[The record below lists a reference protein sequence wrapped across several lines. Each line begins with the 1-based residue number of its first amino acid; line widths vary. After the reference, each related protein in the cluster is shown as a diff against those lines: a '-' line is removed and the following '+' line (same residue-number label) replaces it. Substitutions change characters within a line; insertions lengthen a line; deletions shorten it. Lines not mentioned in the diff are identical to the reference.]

1 MKPEDI
7 RWLDEEDSEQ
17 PAEETE
23 QTAEAEPE
31 TPPAPKKPKKN
42 RSFSWIFVVI
52 ALLIGV
58 FFLFITGGFKKLFGG
73 DRPQTLRAMSDPIL
87 YNTDS
92 VTRVRPFGDLAL
104 HMSANGLQAY
114 NTNGTLAW
122 DLPFTMSY
130 PSLVTSDRCA
140 IVADLGGTQILL
152 IDDTGLLNTITTE
165 ASILYCT
172 VNHNGF
178 TAAILDSGESHTLVV
193 FDQFGRILVRR
204 ITYADQDGV
213 PMAIAINDD
222 ASCMATAY
230 MIYTEAELR
239 SAVTLFNLTDS
250 GSDSIDRIAG
260 NYTYTNTL
268 ISDLYYMGD
277 ELIAIGDNRIVGIR
291 STGNTA
297 EDWNQDISYEI
308 TSLGFGSDF
317 VALLQGEGLVGV
329 AGASEHDM
337 LVIGA
342 DGKRRL
348 ELNMEDSRGLWVQ
361 GDVIVYQ
368 DGFDYIALNRA
379 GDRIWSYNA
388 ENAMQL
394 YPIGEKAA
402 LGNTGGSMQFYMT
415 VSGGE

>member
-17 PAEETE
+17 PIEEPTPAEETP
-23 QTAEAEPE
+23 AEEP
-31 TPPAPKKPKKN
+31 PQRKPRKQ
-42 RSFSWIFVVI
+42 RSFSWIFVVG

-58 FFLFITGGFKKLFGG
+58 IVMFVTGGFKKLFGG
-73 DRPQTLRAMSDPIL
+73 DKGQTLRPVSDQIL
-87 YNTDS
+87 YTTDS
-92 VTRVRPFGDLAL
+92 VTRVRPFADMAL
-104 HMSANGLQAY
+104 HMSANGLRAY
-114 NTNGTLAW
+114 ATNGSLVW
-122 DLPFTMSY
+122 DQPFTMNY
-130 PSLVTSDRCA
+130 PSLVTNERCA

-152 IDDTGLLNTITTE
+152 FDETGLLNTITTE

-172 VNHNGF
+172 VNRNGF
-178 TAAILDSGESHTLVV
+178 TAAILDSGASHTLVV
-193 FDQFGRILVRR
+193 FDQFGRTLVRR

-222 ASCMATAY
+222 ATCMATAY

-250 GSDSIDRIAG
+250 ASDSIDRIAG

-277 ELIAIGDNRIVGIR
+277 ELIAVGDNRVVGIR
-291 STGNTA
+291 SSGNTA
-297 EDWNQDISYEI
+297 EDWNMELSYEI
-308 TSLGFGSDF
+308 TALGVGSDF
-317 VALLQGEGLVGV
+317 IALLQGEGLVGV

-337 LVIGA
+337 LVIGV

-368 DGFDYIALNRA
+368 DGFDYIALDRA
-379 GDRIWSYNA
+379 GDTIWSYNA

-394 YPIGEKAA
+394 YPMGEKAA
-402 LGNTGGSMQFYMT
+402 LGNTGGAMQFFT
-415 VSGGE
+415 TASGGA

>member
-7 RWLDEEDSEQ
+7 HWLDEEDSEQ
-17 PAEETE
+17 PAEEPVE
-23 QTAEAEPE
+23 EAPAEEPE
-31 TPPAPKKPKKN
+31 PQKEPRKK

-52 ALLIGV
+52 ALMIGV
-58 FFLFITGGFKKLFGG
+58 FFMIVTGGFKKLFG
-73 DRPQTLRAMSDPIL
+73 DDQVQTLRSMNEPIL
-87 YNTDS
+87 YTTDS
-92 VTRVRPFGDLAL
+92 VTRVRPFEDLAL
-104 HMSANGLQAY
+104 HMSANGLRAY
-114 NTNGTLAW
+114 DTSGKLAW

-130 PSLVTSDRCA
+130 PSLVTSDSCA
-140 IVADLGGTQILL
+140 IIADLGGTQILL
-152 IDDTGLLNTITTE
+152 INKGGLLNTITTE
-165 ASILYCT
+165 ATILYCT
-172 VNHNGF
+172 VNHNGHI
-178 TAAILDSGESHTLVV
+178 AAILDSGASHTLVV
-193 FDQFGRILVRR
+193 FDQFGRVIVRR

-222 ASCMATAY
+222 ATCMATAY

-250 GSDSIDRIAG
+250 ASDSIDRIAG

-268 ISDLYYMGD
+268 ISDLCYMGD

-291 STGNTA
+291 ASGNTA
-297 EDWNQDISYEI
+297 EDWNMELSYEI
-308 TSLGFGSDF
+308 TALGFGSDY

-368 DGFDYIALNRA
+368 DGFDYTALSRS
-379 GDRIWSYNA
+379 GKVIWTYNA

-394 YPIGEKAA
+394 YPISEKLA
-402 LGNTGGSMQFYMT
+402 LGNTGGSMQFYMA